1 MGGEEGAD
9 DGVVVLFRG
18 ESMDS
23 WCSCAAKRTSGRG
36 EEAGRVRFNFG
47 VNCKR
52 LKPQSFV
59 TSHQKVYK
67 ELMSAESNLK
77 VQPTQNE

>member
-18 ESMDS
+18 EAMDS
-23 WCSCAAKRTSGRG
+23 WCSCAAKRTS

>member
-1 MGGEEGAD
+1 MGGEEGVG

-18 ESMDS
+18 EAMNS
-23 WCSCAAKRTSGRG
+23 WSSCIAGRTSGRG

-67 ELMSAESNLK
+67 ELMRAESSLK
-77 VQPTQNE
+77 VQPTQRE